1 MADATI
7 TQRVEAARLTAR
19 YKMLAEASLE
29 QHDSYL
35 DRLIALERAEAR
47 WNCRNVTDFRAC
59 PYCKDVLAAIEEI
72 ERV

>member
-1 MADATI
+1 
-7 TQRVEAARLTAR
+7 
-19 YKMLAEASLE
+19 MLAEASLE